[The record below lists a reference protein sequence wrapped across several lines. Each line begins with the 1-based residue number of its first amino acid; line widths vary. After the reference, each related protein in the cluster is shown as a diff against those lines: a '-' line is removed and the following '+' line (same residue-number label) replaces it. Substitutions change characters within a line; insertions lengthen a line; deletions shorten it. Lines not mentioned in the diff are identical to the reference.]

1 MRHFRQYVSRQ
12 QAVTV
17 YNADY
22 RVLTQ
27 VTWQEAIRLLLRGS
41 VYVIER
47 HSPAVHIH
55 SPSTVIELPASV
67 ALYEYVHMPHRPGRR
82 AGRAGV
88 LERDNYTCAYCGGHG
103 DTLDHVVPE
112 SRGGQNTWLNL
123 VAACAPCNGRKGNR
137 TPEEAGM
144 RLFWEPYEPR
154 ARERYRVPAWPERV
168 ASRAGRRTL

>member
-1 MRHFRQYVSRQ
+1 M
-12 QAVTV
+12 TV

-22 RVLTQ
+22 RVLSH
-27 VTWQEAIRLLLRGS
+27 VTWQEAVRLLLRGS

-47 HSPAVHIH
+47 HDPVVHIQ
-55 SPSTVIELPASV
+55 SPSTVIELPVSV
-67 ALYEYVHMPHRPGRR
+67 ALREYVHVPHRPR
-82 AGRAGV
+82 ARAARIGV
-88 LERDNYTCAYCGGHG
+88 LERDGYICVYCGGHG

-144 RLFWEPYEPR
+144 RLLWEPYEPR
-154 ARERYRVPAWPERV
+154 DRDRYRVPEMA
-168 ASRAGRRTL
+168 